1 MTEFHRVP
9 DEVHSSGAFALP
21 RSPAGGPTGGLCHS
35 TRFTSGPTAP
45 SAFATSARRVL
56 QVLPG
61 LLDLTTYPN
70 PMSILARRRAQPK
83 HQEPPDGVLQVASP
97 CPHIEAGESKPL
109 RNAFFNRRGRSSS
122 MTNFNASATVTRQE
136 FHQSSPRETPAFRPV
151 RDSGR
156 RGSPPCGDCFSAAL
170 SGNITTVSYS
180 RPTAGLAGCEVCGE
194 DVRPVGVCG

>member
-1 MTEFHRVP
+1 MKQKILIVKSGIPVLQGGEEVKSCPESSILNWSCAMTEFHLVP

-61 LLDLTTYPN
+61 LLDLTAYPN
-70 PMSILARRRAQPK
+70 PMSILARSRAQPK
-83 HQEPPDGVLQVASP
+83 HQEPPDGVLRVASP
-97 CPHIEAGESKPL
+97 RPHIEAGESKPL

-122 MTNFNASATVTRQE
+122 MTNFNAQRHS
-136 FHQSSPRETPAFRPV
+136 V
-151 RDSGR
+151 RR
-156 RGSPPCGDCFSAAL
+156 RAAHF
-170 SGNITTVSYS
+170 
-180 RPTAGLAGCEVCGE
+180 
-194 DVRPVGVCG
+194 

>member
-61 LLDLTTYPN
+61 LLYLTAYPN
-70 PMSILARRRAQPK
+70 PMSILARSMAQPK
-83 HQEPPDGVLQVASP
+83 HQEPPDGMLRVASP
-97 CPHIEAGESKPL
+97 CPHIKAGESKPL

-122 MTNFNASATVTRQE
+122 MTNFNVPQAKTT
-136 FHQSSPRETPAFRPV
+136 TPFQAE
-151 RDSGR
+151 GR
-156 RGSPPCGDCFSAAL
+156 CGK
-170 SGNITTVSYS
+170 
-180 RPTAGLAGCEVCGE
+180 E
-194 DVRPVGVCG
+194 